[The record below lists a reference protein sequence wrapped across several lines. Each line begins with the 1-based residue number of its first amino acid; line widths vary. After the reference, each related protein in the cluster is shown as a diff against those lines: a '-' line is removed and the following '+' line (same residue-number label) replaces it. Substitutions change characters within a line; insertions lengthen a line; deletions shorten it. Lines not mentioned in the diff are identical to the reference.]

1 MQEAV
6 QRLVGFHPTVE
17 PVGKRLANLRI
28 TSIACVDQL
37 DGWNGIDSWL
47 DAERTL
53 GATIGR
59 QVMEAARPGDTVERR
74 LENLDPLMTWA
85 HVLSSNL
92 RHFRSVGHD
101 AVALAKLKANAEGQ
115 VVTIH
120 ERHGWDLPPQTN
132 PRIQPLE

>member
-1 MQEAV
+1 MQEAG

-47 DAERTL
+47 DAERTV

-101 AVALAKLKANAEGQ
+101 ADALAKPQANAEGM
-115 VVTIH
+115 VHDIH
-120 ERHGWDLPPQTN
+120 ARHGWDLPPWSN